1 MPHSLAVPDLL
12 LGSDMLSIV
21 PAPLAQAFLAR
32 RDLLAKALPYAAQ
45 HAIVRAIWHRRD
57 EHDPAHLWLREQLV
71 ELAGVQDLSFR
82 A

>member
-1 MPHSLAVPDLL
+1 MI
-12 LGSDMLSIV
+12 SIV

-32 RDLLAKALPYAAQ
+32 RELLAKPLPYAAQ
-45 HAIVRAIWHRRD
+45 HATVRAIWHRRD

-71 ELAGVQDLSFR
+71 DLAGTRDLSFR